1 MKIRLY
7 VLQHGDAVSKEEDAE
22 RPLSDDG
29 RRCIERIAEHLVKK
43 DVLIQRIVHSSK
55 LRASQTATIISEKLA
70 PDIDPEVVEGISPND
85 DPKKFIENISSTEG
99 TVLIASHM
107 PFVSNLCSI
116 LLTGKPD
123 AQFGFTPGTI
133 ACVGYE
139 EGKWSLMCMLRPEVL

>member
-1 MKIRLY
+1 MKVRLY
-7 VLQHGDAVSKEEDAE
+7 ILQHGDAVPKEEDTE
-22 RPLSDDG
+22 MPLSDAG
-29 RRCIERIAEHLVKK
+29 RRGIERIAEHLAEK

-55 LRASQTATIISEKLA
+55 LRAKQTAEIISDKLA
-70 PDIDPEVVEGISPND
+70 PDINPEVVEGISPND
-85 DPKKFIENISSTEG
+85 DPKKFIENIRSAEG
-99 TVLIASHM
+99 AVLVASHM

-139 EGKWSLMCMLRPEVL
+139 EGKWSMMCMLRPEVL